1 MCAIYIYRYLVD
13 QKGTP
18 DPLLLKL
25 EMVMSYLVWV
35 LETEL
40 RSLEE
45 QQLLLTMSHFSSC
58 H

>member
-1 MCAIYIYRYLVD
+1 MYICVPYIYRYLVD

-18 DPLLLKL
+18 DPLLIKL
-25 EMVMSYLVWV
+25 EMVVSYLVWV

-45 QQLLLTMSHFSSC
+45 QQLLLTNNGPFF
-58 H
+58 